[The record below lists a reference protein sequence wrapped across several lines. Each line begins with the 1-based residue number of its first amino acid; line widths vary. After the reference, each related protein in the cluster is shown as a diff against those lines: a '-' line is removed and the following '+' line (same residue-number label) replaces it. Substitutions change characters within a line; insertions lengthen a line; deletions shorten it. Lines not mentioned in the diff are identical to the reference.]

1 MAKNPITVQNFED
14 DLILR
19 LKESAL
25 KEKNRIRDVKRN
37 VTGDAKAELLNWDY
51 SFYGNIY
58 KKQHYN
64 IDEEMLKEYFPAEV
78 VKEET
83 MQIYQ
88 ELLSLEFKKLPEV

>member
-37 VTGDAKAELLNWDY
+37 VTGDAKAEL
-51 SFYGNIY
+51 
-58 KKQHYN
+58 
-64 IDEEMLKEYFPAEV
+64 
-78 VKEET
+78 
-83 MQIYQ
+83 
-88 ELLSLEFKKLPEV
+88 